1 LGLTEWTQVNY
12 YGEDM
17 SLNIT
22 TFVAGDP
29 IPASFMNAFKR
40 GNQEQIALQAY
51 PVPLCSLRY
60 ADGDPVN
67 ATGAA
72 GDPKLIMGGWGSGT
86 GILQGEDAHGTTKT
100 ETVCLEFPVPECY
113 DDGQDVKITVTARV
127 NDSGAGTMSV
137 KSIDCEAYEVAE
149 AGTAGADLCATAAQT
164 LTTSMAQYT
173 FVVTATGLVR
183 GDMLMVLVRTVI
195 TESGGT
201 GAQKAEIGGVS
212 LLADIKG

>member
-1 LGLTEWTQVNY
+1 
-12 YGEDM
+12 M
-17 SLNIT
+17 SLNST
-22 TFVAGDP
+22 AFVAGDP
-29 IPASFMNAFKR
+29 IPASFMNALKR
-40 GNQEQIALQAY
+40 GNQEQIALQVL

-60 ADGDPVN
+60 ADGSTVN
-67 ATGAA
+67 PTGAA
-72 GDPKLIMGGWGSGT
+72 GKPKLVMGGWGSGA

-100 ETVCLEFPVPECY
+100 ETVCLEFAIPESF
-113 DDGQDVKITVTARV
+113 DDGQDVKLTITARV

-137 KSIDCEAYEVAE
+137 KTIDVEAYEVAE
-149 AGTAGADLCATAAQT
+149 AGTAGPDLCATAAQD

-183 GDMLMVLVRTVI
+183 GDMLRILVRTVI

>member
-1 LGLTEWTQVNY
+1 
-12 YGEDM
+12 M

>member
-1 LGLTEWTQVNY
+1 
-12 YGEDM
+12 M
-17 SLNIT
+17 SLNQT

-29 IPASFMNAFKR
+29 LSAAFMNAMKR
-40 GNQEQIALQAY
+40 GNQEQIALQPF
-51 PVPLCSLRY
+51 PVPLCGLRY
-60 ADGDPVN
+60 ADGNTVN

-72 GDPKLIMGGWGSGT
+72 GNPKLVMGGWGSGK

-100 ETVCLEFPVPECY
+100 ETVCFEFAIPESY
-113 DDGQDVKITVTARV
+113 DDAQDVKLTVSARV

-137 KSIDCEAYEVAE
+137 KTIDVEAYEVAE
-149 AGTAGADLCATAAQT
+149 AGTAGSDLCATAAQD

-173 FVVTATGLVR
+173 FVITATGLVR
-183 GDMLMVLVRTVI
+183 GDMLRILVRTVI